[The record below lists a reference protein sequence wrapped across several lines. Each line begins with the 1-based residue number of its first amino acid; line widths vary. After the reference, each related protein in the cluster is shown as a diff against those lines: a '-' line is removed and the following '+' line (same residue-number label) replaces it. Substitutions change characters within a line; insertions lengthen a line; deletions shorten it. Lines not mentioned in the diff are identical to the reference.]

1 MKDIQKVFDD
11 IQELKKE
18 RRELNKEYKY
28 LLDNDNKH
36 GELVNKL
43 KVFREKKKA
52 IEDANKTPRLEEIKD
67 EIADA
72 NQMISDIAVA
82 TLMNGESISLKDKYD
97 TEYEPIYKVSFKKIK

>member
-36 GELVNKL
+36 SELVNKL

>member
-1 MKDIQKVFDD
+1 MKDIQKIFDD

-28 LLDNDNKH
+28 LIDNDDKY
-36 GELVNKL
+36 GELVDKL
-43 KVFREKKKA
+43 KVLREKKKA
-52 IEDANKTPRLEEIKD
+52 IEDANKPPRLEEIKD
-67 EIADA
+67 EISDA
-72 NQMISDIAVA
+72 SQMISDVAIA